1 MWTVV
6 VVEAVAASVVVEIL
20 VVVIVVV
27 AAVNLYVSI
36 IQPTFSTNILFSHRL
51 QPGQWSKMMWTVWL
65 RPEIAVK
72 FAHSKFKFVE

>member
-6 VVEAVAASVVVEIL
+6 VVEAAAASVVVEIL

-65 RPEIAVK
+65 RSQSSLNIQN
-72 FAHSKFKFVE
+72 SCL